1 LRLLNDEICDDYD
14 KNPLFTSGLI
24 KRIDAIIV
32 VDSTTTWGKLRKQLK
47 LIDDHSTMLDH
58 HGSFSYVSAG
68 TYYFV
73 SLFMSSL
80 SLEIPFDVLTI
91 MNR

>member
-1 LRLLNDEICDDYD
+1 MMIAAFNDERCDDYD
-14 KNPLFTSGLI
+14 QNPLFASGLI

-73 SLFMSSL
+73 
-80 SLEIPFDVLTI
+80 
-91 MNR
+91 